1 VDRPI
6 ELSAELLWT
15 EVAARLRDA
24 LNDTTFQTWF
34 DGASGGE
41 FEGEAF
47 VVVVPNDFTREW
59 IEGHFL
65 GLVEAA
71 VADVTGEERRVRV
84 VVREEARQRETG
96 PASSAPARRGPDG
109 MNPKYTFDSFVIGS

>member
-1 VDRPI
+1 MDRPV

-34 DGASGGE
+34 DGASAGE
-41 FEGEAF
+41 FEGETF

-59 IEGHFL
+59 I
-65 GLVEAA
+65 
-71 VADVTGEERRVRV
+71 
-84 VVREEARQRETG
+84 
-96 PASSAPARRGPDG
+96 
-109 MNPKYTFDSFVIGS
+109 